1 MTTVKQIMKQR
12 IQPASPSDPVSVI
25 AQIFMASRM
34 SVVPVCEGDKFK
46 GIITERDIISKVVAH
61 GLDPDEVKAE
71 MLMANDIPKL
81 ETSTDIVEAARVMA
95 NSGVHYLPVLNRT
108 GKFVG
113 LVTLDDLVSE
123 SLALAGMVLSKTSK
137 G

>member
-1 MTTVKQIMKQR
+1 MTIIKQIMKQR

-25 AQIFMASRM
+25 AQILMASRM

-61 GLDPDEVKAE
+61 GLDPNEVKAE
-71 MLMANDIPKL
+71 MLMANNIPKL
-81 ETSTDIVEAARVMA
+81 ETRTDIVEAARVMA
-95 NSGVHYLPVLNRT
+95 NAGVHYLPVLNRT